1 MQNATQTPAPIAD
14 NAGSL
19 FMLMF
24 WMVYMGC
31 IACVQAHHR
40 EIAEKNLES
49 EKNYSQWL
57 QCQLRT
63 HIDAHPTAYPPDANV
78 QHIAI
83 PIGPREDV

>member
-1 MQNATQTPAPIAD
+1 MQNTTQTADIASD
-14 NAGSL
+14 MGRTAIYI
-19 FMLMF
+19 FMF
-24 WMVYMGC
+24 VYMGC
-31 IACVQAHHR
+31 LACVQTHHR
-40 EIAEKNLES
+40 ETAERSLES

-57 QCQLRT
+57 QRQLRT

>member
-19 FMLMF
+19 VMF
-24 WMVYMGC
+24 IFAMGYVGC
-31 IACVQAHHR
+31 LACVQTHHR
-40 EIAEKNLES
+40 EVAEQNLAS

-57 QCQLRT
+57 QRQLRA
-63 HIDAHPTAYPPDANV
+63 HLDSHPTAYPPDANV

-83 PIGPREDV
+83 PVGPREDV